1 MLFIGEETRFNF
13 LFSFYMDYFSNFFK
27 PKPEIEL
34 TDLVNNITVRVM
46 MGYKTRLDEITIRD
60 TATVADLKA
69 KISQQTG
76 FALKNITVLSIMN
89 RKNENQEFKDS
100 DRLKDVGVKNMSTVI
115 FKINM
120 NAGTRKQKRKRSR
133 RSRKN

>member
-1 MLFIGEETRFNF
+1 
-13 LFSFYMDYFSNFFK
+13 MDYFSNLFK

-46 MGYKTRLDEITIRD
+46 MGYKGRLDEITIRD

-76 FALKNITVLSIMN
+76 IPLKNITVLSIIN
-89 RKNENQEFKDS
+89 EKNGNFGK
-100 DRLKDVGVKNMSTVI
+100 I
-115 FKINM
+115 F
-120 NAGTRKQKRKRSR
+120 
-133 RSRKN
+133 

>member
-1 MLFIGEETRFNF
+1 
-13 LFSFYMDYFSNFFK
+13 MDYFSNLFK

-46 MGYKTRLDEITIRD
+46 MGYKGRLDEITIRD

-76 FALKNITVLSIMN
+76 IPLKNITVLSIIN
-89 RKNENQEFKDS
+89 EKNGKNENHEFKDS
-100 DRLKDVGVKNMSTVI
+100 DRLKDIGVKNMSTII
-115 FKINM
+115 FKMNM
-120 NAGTRKQKRKRSR
+120 TAGTRKQKRKRTK